1 MMVTEIEKKFLL
13 REDGKEFATTAFYK
27 HFGSVERLRQM
38 IHLRGVTIYQGYLP
52 ENNSVLSD
60 MDIQISFVA
69 TEVRLRRKGGM
80 CFLTAKSSGGLQR
93 DEFETEI
100 SRSEFNELWPLTEG
114 RRIEKV
120 RWAYMW
126 GSLTY
131 EFDHYADWRDLLVC
145 EVELPSVESIKD
157 AEQLGQDITEDEK
170 YKNKNLAK

>member
-1 MMVTEIEKKFLL
+1 MVTEIEKKFLL

-52 ENNSVLSD
+52 ENN
-60 MDIQISFVA
+60 
-69 TEVRLRRKGGM
+69 
-80 CFLTAKSSGGLQR
+80 KSSGGMQR

-100 SRSEFNELWPLTEG
+100 SRSEFNELWPPTEG